1 MNTII
6 NKTLQFWSQR
16 KTKRTSGGWVS
27 ANAVCCHHR
36 GHRPDTRMRGG
47 LIHTEEKLTYSC
59 FNCNFKCGYAA
70 GKLFSSHFKLFLSWI
85 GMGDDEIQHL
95 AIEAMKLRDT
105 TQLIQKR
112 EIREIVFKDIPL
124 PKDAIPI
131 DPTIGTHQPYV
142 DFLNNRGFTPH
153 DYDFYITPHAEGRD
167 RDRVIIPYY
176 LNNRMVGYTSRYYDN
191 RKPKYIS
198 EQQSGYV
205 FNMDAQHP
213 TWQVCILVEGQFD
226 ALAIGGCAIMS
237 NQISEKQSW
246 LLAKLE
252 RRIIFVPDRDEAGMS
267 GIDSALKLGYSVS
280 IPPYWDKT
288 VKDVNDAVIKYGR
301 FPTLLSIIQHATTS
315 AAKIK
320 IYKDKIL

>member
-6 NKTLQFWSQR
+6 NQTLQFWSQR

-47 LIHTEEKLTYSC
+47 LIHTEEKLSYSC
-59 FNCNFKCGYAA
+59 FNCHFKCGYSS
-70 GKLFSSHFKLFLSWI
+70 GKLLSAHFKLFLSWI
-85 GMGDDEIQHL
+85 GMGENEVQQL
-95 AIEAMKLRDT
+95 ALEAIKLRDT
-105 TQLIQKR
+105 TQLIHKQIVR
-112 EIREIVFKDIPL
+112 EIIFQDIPL
-124 PKDAIPI
+124 PEHAIPI
-131 DPTIGTHQPYV
+131 DITIPEHEPYV
-142 DFLNNRGFTPH
+142 SFLQNRGFKPD
-153 DYDFYITPHAEGRD
+153 DYDFLVTPHAEGRD
-167 RDRVIIPYY
+167 KDRIIIPYY
-176 LNNRMVGYTSRYYDN
+176 LNGRIVGYTSRYYDH

-205 FNMDAQHP
+205 FNIDAQHP
-213 TWQVCILVEGQFD
+213 TWQICILVEGQFD

-237 NQISEKQSW
+237 NQVSEKQSW

-280 IPPYWDKT
+280 IPPYWDRSI
-288 VKDVNDAVIKYGR
+288 KDVNDAVLKYGR
-301 FPTLLSIIQHATTS
+301 FPTLLSIIKHATTS

-320 IYKDKIL
+320 IYKDKVL